1 MEVDNPPKRELEVEQ
16 KSSVSC
22 SERWSRK
29 GGVTSTPWKVWEI
42 DPNLPIWYRET
53 PFTPITVLA
62 SSPRWSRRFGHH
74 PGGVQGDPSWFSRV
88 KTLAMRV
95 ELRRLLGMLY
105 ILVRCTPAEGAP
117 WARAFPAHQGE
128 RKPGEHH
135 PCVAPSQ
142 AGRRFGEAKS
152 GPMDLFRKKN
162 ASHTEQTQEKQE
174 KEQKEEEAAPRNHLV
189 PRCHSG
195 SASASACPFFFC
207 SPSSLASSAGFWPTC
222 SEAAFCSHF
231 ATFF

>member
-1 MEVDNPPKRELEVEQ
+1 MPDLGSSPKRELEVEQ

-53 PFTPITVLA
+53 RFTPITVLA

-74 PGGVQGDPSWFSRV
+74 PGGVRGDPRDQLARCWFSRL
-88 KTLAMRV
+88 KT
-95 ELRRLLGMLY
+95 RLLGMLY

-117 WARAFPAHQGE
+117 WARARACRESQRTGITRVFHRVRPVGGLA
-128 RKPGEHH
+128 R
-135 PCVAPSQ
+135 PSQ
-142 AGRRFGEAKS
+142 DQWTSSE
-152 GPMDLFRKKN
+152 KKT
-162 ASHTEQTQEKQE
+162 ASHTEQMQEKQE
-174 KEQKEEEAAPRNHLV
+174 KEQKEEEAAPQNHLF
-189 PRCHSG
+189 PRRHSG
-195 SASASACPFFFC
+195 SASASACTFFFS

>member
-53 PFTPITVLA
+53 RFTPITVLA

-105 ILVRCTPAEGAP
+105 ILVRCTPPLGRAP
-117 WARAFPAHQGE
+117 FLRTRGRESQGSITPVFHRVRPVGGLAR
-128 RKPGEHH
+128 
-135 PCVAPSQ
+135 PSQ
-142 AGRRFGEAKS
+142 DQWTSSE
-152 GPMDLFRKKN
+152 KKN
-162 ASHTEQTQEKQE
+162 CFPH
-174 KEQKEEEAAPRNHLV
+174 
-189 PRCHSG
+189 
-195 SASASACPFFFC
+195 
-207 SPSSLASSAGFWPTC
+207 
-222 SEAAFCSHF
+222 
-231 ATFF
+231 

>member
-53 PFTPITVLA
+53 RFTPITVLA
-62 SSPRWSRRFGHH
+62 SSPRGSRRFGHH
-74 PGGVQGDPSWFSRV
+74 PGGVRGDPRDQLARCWFSRL
-88 KTLAMRV
+88 KT
-95 ELRRLLGMLY
+95 RLLGMLY

-128 RKPGEHH
+128 RKQAEHH
-135 PCVAPSQ
+135 PCVSPSQ

-152 GPMDLFRKKN
+152 GPMDLFREKN
-162 ASHTEQTQEKQE
+162 RFPH
-174 KEQKEEEAAPRNHLV
+174 
-189 PRCHSG
+189 
-195 SASASACPFFFC
+195 
-207 SPSSLASSAGFWPTC
+207 
-222 SEAAFCSHF
+222 
-231 ATFF
+231 

>member
-1 MEVDNPPKRELEVEQ
+1 MGGPSFCRLIGICHQVPDLGSGQPSKKRTGSGAKILCFVFGTLVPERRGHLDPLEGLGNRPEPAHLVQRDPFHADHRARLVASLVSSFRTPPGWNDPRPTIAR
-16 KSSVSC
+16 C
-22 SERWSRK
+22 WF
-29 GGVTSTPWKVWEI
+29 GPP
-42 DPNLPIWYRET
+42 PNLK
-53 PFTPITVLA
+53 
-62 SSPRWSRRFGHH
+62 
-74 PGGVQGDPSWFSRV
+74 PSWFSRV

-105 ILVRCTPAEGAP
+105 ILVRCTRAEGAP

-135 PCVAPSQ
+135 PCVSPSQ

-174 KEQKEEEAAPRNHLV
+174 KEQREEEAAPRNHLF
-189 PRCHSG
+189 PRRHSG
-195 SASASACPFFFC
+195 SASASA
-207 SPSSLASSAGFWPTC
+207 
-222 SEAAFCSHF
+222 
-231 ATFF
+231 